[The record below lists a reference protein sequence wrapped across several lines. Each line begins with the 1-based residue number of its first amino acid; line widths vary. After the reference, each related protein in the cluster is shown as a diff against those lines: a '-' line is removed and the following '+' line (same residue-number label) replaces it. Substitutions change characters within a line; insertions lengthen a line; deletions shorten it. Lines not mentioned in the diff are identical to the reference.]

1 LTFQAVEEAL
11 TMSKIPQTDS
21 IEELAQFWD
30 THDVTEFED
39 ELEEVEEPV
48 FDRGPQA
55 VMRIRL
61 LPEQAEALKRIA
73 ESRGVDQA
81 DLVRE
86 WVSEKLRAS

>member
-1 LTFQAVEEAL
+1 
-11 TMSKIPQTDS
+11 MSKIPQTDS

-73 ESRGVDQA
+73 KSRGMDEK
-81 DLVRE
+81 DLIKQ
-86 WVSEKLRAS
+86 WVSEKLRTC

>member
-1 LTFQAVEEAL
+1 
-11 TMSKIPQTDS
+11 MSKIPQTDS

-48 FDRGPQA
+48 FDRSPQA